1 MIRLNLDSIVLKKV
15 LIFEVVDC
23 EYNHKLSEYYMWIVL
38 MLQTEMVVN
47 HDERVGRRVA
57 VGIWHGTVRYVGS
70 VPPAQGLWLGVEW
83 DDPSRGKH
91 NGSHNG
97 VHYFHTSHPTSGSF
111 IRIEKADFGRSC
123 VSAIQ
128 ERYGSNELTLTVEE
142 LQELQRAMNA
152 PLVEMVGFEEV
163 KQLQSCFSSLEIVCL
178 SKLQVSSAGEGLP
191 SMCPRARHVDLA
203 SNLLNSWLQLA
214 EITVNFPAM
223 QFLNIRLLLS
233 FLQSWS
239 TCGVQYCFAMS
250 RATKED
256 ISSSGICFSA
266 TSKAV
271 SSAYIMTWQNSCR
284 YFGSM
289 EDTSSIPEDGLDLKE
304 DMVFV
309 TSMTDTGRKVNDNRL
324 EIPDNPE
331 NLTSAFNQMTHLVSG
346 HMDYTWDQICECSKM
361 WPQLERLQVPFNK
374 ITNISLPMYAL
385 ENLIELDLEGNS
397 IAQWEE
403 INKLGTLKKLETL
416 NLCDLG
422 LTNIS
427 IPASQNLFPSLQC
440 LMISSN
446 NISKPQQGCATPSAL
461 TGVAGSEL
469 ASPSSEGILRLL
481 PYFFLTDFDR
491 RRHLPP
497 NLSSPEYP
505 VTPDAALRFL

>member
-1 MIRLNLDSIVLKKV
+1 
-15 LIFEVVDC
+15 
-23 EYNHKLSEYYMWIVL
+23 
-38 MLQTEMVVN
+38 
-47 HDERVGRRVA
+47 
-57 VGIWHGTVRYVGS
+57 
-70 VPPAQGLWLGVEW
+70 LGVEW

-223 QFLNIRLLLS
+223 QFLNIS
-233 FLQSWS
+233 
-239 TCGVQYCFAMS
+239 
-250 RATKED
+250 
-256 ISSSGICFSA
+256 
-266 TSKAV
+266 
-271 SSAYIMTWQNSCR
+271 
-284 YFGSM
+284 
-289 EDTSSIPEDGLDLKE
+289 
-304 DMVFV
+304 
-309 TSMTDTGRKVNDNRL
+309 DNRL
-324 EIPDNPE
+324 EIPENPE

-346 HMDYTWDQICECSKM
+346 HIDYTWDQICECSKM
-361 WPQLERLQVPFNK
+361 WPQLERLQVPFNR

-446 NISKPQQGCATPSAL
+446 NISKWNDI
-461 TGVAGSEL
+461 SEL
-469 ASPSSEGILRLL
+469 EKLPKLEELKFTNNPVQDNLSVETVYYKVVCRIGTLKVLNRKPVTREERRSAELEYLKECGREWLEVSNDEALKTKFVATHPRYPIIVKKYGAAEESELKKTNQSVASSLVRVTLQGPDKAVTMSLPKTMQIKNLL
-481 PYFFLTDFDR
+481 PLVAKMFNTGGAVPTLCR
-491 RRHLPP
+491 K
-497 NLSSPEYP
+497 SSKNAKIIVEMTSPLKTLDYYSVEDGDEIS
-505 VTPDAALRFL
+505 VRW